1 MEIIQS
7 IPIQPTVK
15 VLLSYATSKIKVDQ
29 EYDLYIHAPAR
40 KLYGYY
46 MDQELVGCLG
56 IELVDAHQCVIK
68 HIAVSPVHRGK
79 GIGGEM
85 VQFINH
91 HHSFSSIYAETD
103 RDAVVF
109 YKNIGFHITSL
120 GEKYPGVER
129 FACLLTGPPLQRRL
143 SPIT

>member
-1 MEIIQS
+1 MICIYMPQ
-7 IPIQPTVK
+7 QGN
-15 VLLSYATSKIKVDQ
+15 
-29 EYDLYIHAPAR
+29 
-40 KLYGYY
+40 YGYY

-68 HIAVSPVHRGK
+68 HFAVSPVHRGK

-103 RDAVVF
+103 RDAVIF

-120 GEKYPGVER
+120 GEKHPGVER
-129 FACLLTGPPLQRRL
+129 FAYLLTGPPLQRTAF
-143 SPIT
+143 S